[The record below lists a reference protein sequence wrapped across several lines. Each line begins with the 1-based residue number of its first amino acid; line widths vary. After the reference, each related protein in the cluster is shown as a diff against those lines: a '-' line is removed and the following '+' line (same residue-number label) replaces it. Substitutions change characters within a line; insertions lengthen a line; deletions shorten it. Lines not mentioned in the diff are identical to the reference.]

1 MMSEREILETLEQLR
16 AQIAAMDADGA
27 SKARLQSLVQGLE
40 QKLRA
45 PTDKDHHLHL
55 IEEVKEAISYFEV
68 EHPRLT
74 GILNDLMMALSSMGI

>member
-40 QKLRA
+40 QKLRTPA
-45 PTDKDHHLHL
+45 DEDHHLHL
-55 IEEVKEAISYFEV
+55 VEEVKDAISYFEV

-74 GILNDLMMALSSMGI
+74 GILNDLMLALSSMGI